1 MCAVYANRGYSR
13 LLLTLYFAGVA
24 AVLAAALCITKGHF
38 SYSLD
43 DPYIHLALA
52 QQIIHG
58 HYGLNASEP
67 SAPSSSIL
75 WPYLL
80 APFSRTPLA
89 AWIPFVYNLIC
100 GAVTCVIIGRIADRW
115 LHGRNPD
122 ISGAAQW
129 LAAFLLIVVGNLYG
143 LTFVGMEH
151 MLQIMLVTACAY
163 GLLAAYQGEPIPSWV
178 LLCAALAP
186 LVRYEDL
193 AFTLP
198 VVLVCWLQG
207 RRLAAVWTGL
217 AALLPLLA
225 FSLFLHRLG
234 LYWLPTSVLVKG
246 DVADK
251 HKSLLVGLGQQM
263 QVMQKVYFSI
273 KSRSGMCI
281 TLMEFLLI
289 FLLWKERKNP
299 MHRNVLAASVLG
311 IGLMMALGPFGWFYR
326 YEVCV
331 RLFAALI
338 LVSLL
343 YSWKQIPV
351 WALASGLALVGL
363 FYMRAIVETPAA
375 CSQIYRQQYQMHRF
389 LEDYY
394 HGNAAVNDLGWVSFN
409 HGDRR
414 YILDLVGLA
423 SQEAAEQGKQK
434 SAAWL
439 ADVTQRHR
447 IGLVMIYSKWFPQMP
462 SSWTLVGVL
471 HQRTGHLH
479 GLIGSNQVMFYAT
492 PDSDVATMRRLLQ
505 EFARTLPQKTW
516 MTFPATAQSG

>member
-1 MCAVYANRGYSR
+1 MCAARGYSR

-24 AVLAAALCITKGHF
+24 ALLAITLSLSRGHF

-52 QQIIHG
+52 QQILHG
-58 HYGLNASEP
+58 HYGLNAGEP

-80 APFSRTPLA
+80 APFSRTPVA

-115 LHGRNPD
+115 QPGRTPD
-122 ISGAAQW
+122 VSRVSRW
-129 LAAFLLIVVGNLYG
+129 LVAFLLIVVGNLYG

-151 MLQIMLVTACAY
+151 MLQITLVSACAY
-163 GLLAAYQGEPIPSWV
+163 GLLAAYQGEPIPFWV

-207 RRLAAVWTGL
+207 RRQAAIWTGL
-217 AALLPLLA
+217 ATLLPLLA
-225 FSLFLHRLG
+225 FSFFLHSLG
-234 LYWLPTSVLVKG
+234 LFWLPSSVLVKG
-246 DVADK
+246 GAADS
-251 HKSLLVGLGQQM
+251 HMSLLQAVGHQM
-263 QVMQKVYFSI
+263 RVMQSI
-273 KSRSGMCI
+273 YLSPSSHSGMLI
-281 TLMEFLLI
+281 TLMELSLILLM
-289 FLLWKERKNP
+289 WVERKNP
-299 MHRNVLAASVLG
+299 MRMKVLAAAVLG
-311 IGLMMALGPFGWFYR
+311 IGLMMTFGPFGWFYR

-338 LVSLL
+338 LMSLL
-343 YSWKQIPV
+343 YGRKQIPM
-351 WALASGLALVGL
+351 WALAAGLAVVG
-363 FYMRAIVETPAA
+363 FPYMQALIETPAA
-375 CSQIYRQQYQMHRF
+375 CTEIYRQQYQMHRF
-389 LEDYY
+389 VDDYY
-394 HGNAAVNDLGWVSFN
+394 HGNTAVNDLGWVSFN
-409 HGDRR
+409 HGDQR

-434 SAAWL
+434 TPAWL
-439 ADVTQRHR
+439 ADIAHRHR
-447 IGLVMIYSKWFPQMP
+447 VGLVMIYSKWFPQTP
-462 SSWTLVGVL
+462 SSWTLIGVL
-471 HQRTGHLH
+471 NQRTGRLH
-479 GLIGSNQVMFYAT
+479 GLLGSDQVRLYAT
-492 PDSDVATMRRLLQ
+492 PDSDLPAMRKLVQ

-516 MTFPATAQSG
+516 MTIPAGAQSG